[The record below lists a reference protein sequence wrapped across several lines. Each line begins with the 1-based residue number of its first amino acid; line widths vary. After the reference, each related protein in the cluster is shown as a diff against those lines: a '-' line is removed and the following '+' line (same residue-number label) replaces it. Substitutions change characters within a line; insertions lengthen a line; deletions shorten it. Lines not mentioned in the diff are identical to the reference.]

1 LVILIIL
8 VHGED
13 LSWFFYIVPYLYF
26 IYSRHNLKKT
36 STNPYSLENQSFP
49 ENEKPMNSDKTP
61 KSLPSAATEQTPKT
75 ALGKLVETLELERLE
90 QNLFRGRSPDD
101 GWQRVF
107 GGQVV
112 GQALRAATHTVEARF
127 AHSLHAYFMRP
138 GDPRIPIIYEVERTR
153 EGRSFATRRV
163 IAIQHGKPIFTM
175 SCSFHHD
182 EPGYAHQIDMPK
194 VPDPDELPSESELK
208 NQLLDKMPE
217 PIREYWKRERAIEV
231 RPVDFSRYISPQKAP
246 PIQHAWFRPTGA
258 LPNNRDKDLPLH
270 QCAIAFATDIS
281 LLDTTLIPHARTVF
295 DPRLALASIDH
306 ALWFHKP
313 AFFDDWMLYSTD
325 SPVTSGARGFTR
337 GTLFTRQGELVASA
351 AQEGLIRDL
360 EDRT

>member
-1 LVILIIL
+1 MTP
-8 VHGED
+8 D
-13 LSWFFYIVPYLYF
+13 KP
-26 IYSRHNLKKT
+26 SRPSTSSSHEANSKNDQT
-36 STNPYSLENQSFP
+36 STE
-49 ENEKPMNSDKTP
+49 E
-61 KSLPSAATEQTPKT
+61 T
-75 ALGKLVETLELERLE
+75 ALGRLVHTLELEQLE
-90 QNLFRGRSPDD
+90 QNLFRGHSPDD

-153 EGRSFATRRV
+153 EGKSFATRRV

-175 SCSFHHD
+175 SCSFHQD
-182 EPGYAHQIDMPK
+182 EPGFTHQVDMPD
-194 VPDPDELPSESELK
+194 VPDPDELPTEKELRD
-208 NQLLDKMPE
+208 LLVDKMPE
-217 PIREYWKRERAIEV
+217 PIRAYWTHERPIEV
-231 RPVDFSRYISPQKAP
+231 RPVDPNRYISPKKSSP
-246 PIQHAWFRPTGA
+246 VQHAWLRPTGP
-258 LPNNRDKDLPLH
+258 LPDDLAVH

-281 LLDTTLIPHARTVF
+281 LLDTALVPHGRTIF

-313 AFFDDWMLYSTD
+313 VHFDDWMLYSTD

-337 GTLFTRQGELVASA
+337 GTLFTRTGELVASA
-351 AQEGLIRDL
+351 TQEGLIRENDKSKA
-360 EDRT
+360 